1 MSTGS
6 FDEFEF
12 EYISL
17 QVTSLNRS
25 FIIRKKWQRISSLH
39 EESVFIQD
47 QGYYVQCIRIMLCVI
62 SCCCTHTL
70 ERVSCEETALLRR
83 TAGCSCET
91 CPESVPAC
99 CCRVCRQETHVA
111 ASSQD
116 QRATSSAFGSSPRV
130 VCQST
135 LPYNISL

>member
-1 MSTGS
+1 M
-6 FDEFEF
+6 
-12 EYISL
+12 
-17 QVTSLNRS
+17 
-25 FIIRKKWQRISSLH
+25 
-39 EESVFIQD
+39 
-47 QGYYVQCIRIMLCVI
+47 
-62 SCCCTHTL
+62 HTL

-111 ASSQD
+111 VSSQD

-135 LPYNISL
+135 LYRTTSVSSTYNSLGFVSELIHRLRSCALQLVSEPLANPTKF